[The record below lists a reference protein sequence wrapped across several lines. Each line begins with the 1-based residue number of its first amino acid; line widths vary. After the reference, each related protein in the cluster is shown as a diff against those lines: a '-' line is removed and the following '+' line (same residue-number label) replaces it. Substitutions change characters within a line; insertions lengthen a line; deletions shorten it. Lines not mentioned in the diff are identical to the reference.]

1 MRIIVFIVNAL
12 VHLCASAVGLFMLI
26 LGLNGFS
33 GREAEPGLLFYVVAN
48 ALAAL
53 GLGAAGALAA
63 GRIAAKRS
71 VGGFAAGAIAVAA
84 SFVVGMVLLA
94 TAFLAA
100 VLLAQYMH
108 GSR

>member
-1 MRIIVFIVNAL
+1 MRIIVFIVSAA
-12 VHLCASAVGLFMLI
+12 VHLCASAVGFFMLI

-33 GREAEPGLLFYVVAN
+33 GGEAEPGLLFYIIANVA
-48 ALAAL
+48 AAL
-53 GLGAAGALAA
+53 GLGVVGALVA
-63 GRIAAKRS
+63 GRIAAKKSLGRF
-71 VGGFAAGAIAVAA
+71 GAGAIAVAA

-100 VLLAQYMH
+100 VLIAQYMH